1 MIDDVEGKKHTERIS
16 SGSGGGSSTNS
27 NKKQLA
33 CVCDLLS
40 SELAFSSE
48 RVIRVRARNR
58 CSNFQFRGAISSSF
72 SSFASFFLH
81 FFRYWI
87 REFVVHIRCTCTHIH
102 TDNFSRLKWCFYFAF
117 LCSFTTGHF
126 NLDFETVRGFFPS
139 SFHFFSFLHFQF
151 VLFVARHLSSE

>member
-1 MIDDVEGKKHTERIS
+1 MVMIDDVEGKKHTERMS
-16 SGSGGGSSTNS
+16 SCSGSSTNS

-72 SSFASFFLH
+72 SSFALFFFYISFDIESESLWYTLGVHAHTYTPTIFRDSSDAFISL
-81 FFRYWI
+81 FF
-87 REFVVHIRCTCTHIH
+87 THSLRTI
-102 TDNFSRLKWCFYFAF
+102 SI
-117 LCSFTTGHF
+117 
-126 NLDFETVRGFFPS
+126 
-139 SFHFFSFLHFQF
+139 
-151 VLFVARHLSSE
+151 